1 MRPGN
6 HRSHFDCVPI
16 SGRACDVA
24 LSPFNRSP
32 KARGG
37 LLPSS
42 RIGLTQGQLSYG
54 TSGIPTLLFGECE
67 IRSLRGGYLRNGNC
81 TDSTSG
87 NAPPKPRIER
97 RRAARSPLCP
107 WVAGLPLPVRLP
119 IPSRV
124 PLIYVILGVLLA
136 ISVVPMY
143 FYSAQME
150 ELNRSRLKTDEM
162 LLQNTVTRSLADDIS
177 QHQETLRMMLANLSS
192 SIQVTSGNDIGSQN
206 IAAPELRALL
216 ENFVSSSN
224 DIAYAT
230 VLNADAKGISAGRIE
245 PDAFLQR
252 ELERAYAA
260 AHEGRGFSGQPLVEG
275 SGKSARTVMLVSV
288 PIMYGGRFLGM
299 IGSVVD
305 QQFLIRRLQE
315 VSRSG
320 LMPYVVDSQGR
331 LVASASPEFAT
342 GQDMNNFDI
351 VRSFVVE
358 GSKAQLAATREF
370 VVRDG
375 KTKAQ
380 MLGTYSPVSALDWA
394 VVVQKPRDE
403 AYRSIYEMQRT
414 GRLLALLAV
423 FLSAGLSIFSARK
436 ITSPLQVLAQTSRAI
451 ARGDFTRRVHL
462 ATRTEIGELAATFN
476 TMSEELE
483 QFVEDLRRAADENKA
498 LFMGS
503 IQMLAG
509 AVDEKDPYTR
519 GHSDRV
525 TKYSL
530 MIAQEMGL
538 DPGFLEILRVSAQLH
553 DVGKIGIED
562 RILKKPG
569 ALTPEEFEIM
579 KTHTTKGANI
589 LRPVPQLRE
598 MLPGIELHHEALN
611 GRGYP
616 FGLKGDEIPLLPRV
630 IAVADTFDALTT
642 SRPYQ
647 QAHDPLEA
655 LRIIRDLS
663 GKRLDPT
670 AVNALMAVYQRGEI
684 RIKKTLTQPVALDSP
699 VPAAA
704 VAPAASIPPAVAPVV
719 ASAPDAHSIE
729 TSRT

>member
-1 MRPGN
+1 
-6 HRSHFDCVPI
+6 
-16 SGRACDVA
+16 
-24 LSPFNRSP
+24 
-32 KARGG
+32 
-37 LLPSS
+37 
-42 RIGLTQGQLSYG
+42 
-54 TSGIPTLLFGECE
+54 
-67 IRSLRGGYLRNGNC
+67 
-81 TDSTSG
+81 
-87 NAPPKPRIER
+87 
-97 RRAARSPLCP
+97 
-107 WVAGLPLPVRLP
+107 LPLKLP
-119 IPSRV
+119 IPTRV
-124 PLIYVILGVLLA
+124 PLLYVILGVLLA
-136 ISVVPMY
+136 LSVVPMY
-143 FYSAQME
+143 FYSAQIEM
-150 ELNRSRLKTDEM
+150 LNRERLKTNEM

-177 QHQETLRMMLANLSS
+177 QHQETLRMMLANLAS
-192 SIQVTSGNDIGSQN
+192 SIQVTTGNDIGSQN
-206 IAAPELRALL
+206 IEAPELRALL
-216 ENFVSSSN
+216 EHFVSSSN

-252 ELERAYAA
+252 ELERAYNA
-260 AHEGRGFSGQPLVEG
+260 AHEKRGYSGQPLVVG
-275 SGKSARTVMLVSV
+275 SGKSARTVLLVST
-288 PIMYGGRFLGM
+288 PILYDDRFLGM

-305 QQFLIRRLQE
+305 LQFLIRRLQE
-315 VSRSG
+315 VNRAG

-331 LVASASPEFAT
+331 LVAAASAEFAT
-342 GQDMNNFDI
+342 GQDMTSSDI
-351 VRSFVVE
+351 VRSFVDD
-358 GSKAQLAATREF
+358 GAKAQLAATREF
-370 VVRDG
+370 AVRDG
-375 KTKAQ
+375 KNKTE

-423 FLSAGLSIFSARK
+423 FLSIGLSIFSARR
-436 ITSPLQVLAQTSRAI
+436 ITHPLQVLAESSRAI
-451 ARGDFTRRVHL
+451 AKGDFTQRVHIK
-462 ATRTEIGELAATFN
+462 TRTEIGELASTFN

-483 QFVEDLRRAADENKA
+483 QFVEDLKRAAEENKA

-530 MIAQEMGL
+530 MIAGEMGL
-538 DPGFLEILRVSAQLH
+538 DPGFLEILRISAQLH

-589 LRPVPQLRE
+589 LRPVTQLRE

-616 FGLKGDEIPLLPRV
+616 YGLKGDEIPLLPRV

-642 SRPYQ
+642 NRPYQ
-647 QAHDPLEA
+647 QAHDPFEA
-655 LRIIRDLS
+655 VRIIESLS

-670 AVNALMAVYQRGEI
+670 AVTALLAVFLRGD
-684 RIKKTLTQPVALDSP
+684 IKIPKPVTPVGAAAPVA
-699 VPAAA
+699 
-704 VAPAASIPPAVAPVV
+704 APAHVADPLTV
-719 ASAPDAHSIE
+719 DTRHS
-729 TSRT
+729 